1 MEKKEKKKKPESSHS
16 HLEAGKFYFLNDRFD
31 EAIKE
36 LSLAIREDSRNAE
49 AYYNLGLVY
58 KMKNMPVEAKDSF
71 NKALEIN
78 PDHKSSEEHLAK
90 LVGV

>member
-1 MEKKEKKKKPESSHS
+1 MEMKEKEKELKSPHS
-16 HLEAGKFYFLNDRFD
+16 HLEAGKFYFLNGRFD

-36 LSLAIREDSRNAE
+36 LSLAIREDSRDAE

-58 KMKNMPVEAKDSF
+58 KMKNMSTEAKDSF

-78 PDHKSSEEHLAK
+78 PKHKSCEEHLAK